1 MCCQGLGLGVWDI
14 ALWDGGASQGHG
26 AGPAG
31 CRWQHAVLASWPA
44 QLCAP
49 AWQCKLQEL
58 TSQPPDQPC
67 PRCLARAATH
77 GAASAGFHGFGGRQ
91 RLCCVTAV
99 PAGSGCGLDYELA
112 GLLQSRDSPALHCPG
127 EQAGRCDPAGSVR
140 PPRHPCCALQMAP
153 LSSPALGWCSG
164 WCQGNQGPVKGCY
177 IYSSGEGCQ
186 IETAL
191 QAPPLG

>member
-44 QLCAP
+44 QFCAP

-58 TSQPPDQPC
+58 TSQLPDQPC

-99 PAGSGCGLDYELA
+99 PAGRGRVDA
-112 GLLQSRDSPALHCPG
+112 VWTMNW
-127 EQAGRCDPAGSVR
+127 QA
-140 PPRHPCCALQMAP
+140 CCRA
-153 LSSPALGWCSG
+153 
-164 WCQGNQGPVKGCY
+164 
-177 IYSSGEGCQ
+177 
-186 IETAL
+186 ETAL
-191 QAPPLG
+191 TALPWGAGREVRPCRLSEATQTPLLCPADGSHVITSPGLVLGLVSGQSGPCRGLLHLQLR